1 MAISE
6 ETRLLKMLEQDKNQ
20 YCWCFDGDAG
30 DPQGSIEE
38 AIDDFLNYYGHYCW
52 DEKNNVEYLEQD
64 VLDDYVEIGHPY
76 KYVPKVDGEQV
87 IWRVA
92 DDWMDYEIIEYSD
105 DYMRGVKKEH
115 IDELSDALSK
125 VFQEWE
131 KGHGYENRAFVVME
145 TEQYRIGDYIDSEG
159 NYK

>member
-1 MAISE
+1 
-6 ETRLLKMLEQDKNQ
+6 MLEQDKNQ

-64 VLDDYVEIGHPY
+64 VLDDYVEIGHPC
-76 KYVPKVDGEQV
+76 KYVPEVDGEQV
-87 IWRVA
+87 IWKVA

-105 DYMRGVKKEH
+105 DYMRSVKKEH
-115 IDELSDALSK
+115 IDELSNALSK
-125 VFQEWE
+125 VFQAWE
-131 KGHGYENRAFVVME
+131 KEHGYENRAFVVME

>member
-38 AIDDFLNYYGHYCW
+38 AIDDFLNYYEHYCW
-52 DEKNNVEYLEQD
+52 DEKNDVEYLEQD
-64 VLDDYVEIGHPY
+64 VLNDYVEIGNPY
-76 KYVPKVDGEQV
+76 YYVPEVDGEQV

-105 DYMRGVKKEH
+105 DYMRSVKKEH

-125 VFQEWE
+125 VFQAWE
-131 KGHGYENRAFVVME
+131 KEHGYENRAFVVME

>member
-6 ETRLLKMLEQDKNQ
+6 KTRLLKMLEQNKNQ

-52 DEKNNVEYLEQD
+52 DEKNDVEYLEQD

-105 DYMRGVKKEH
+105 DYMRSVKKEH

>member
-1 MAISE
+1 
-6 ETRLLKMLEQDKNQ
+6 MLEQDKNQ

-64 VLDDYVEIGHPY
+64 VLNDYVEIGYPY
-76 KYVPKVDGEQV
+76 KYVPEVDGEQV
-87 IWRVA
+87 IWKVA

-105 DYMRGVKKEH
+105 DYMRSVKKEH
-115 IDELSDALSK
+115 IDELSNALSK
-125 VFQEWE
+125 VFQAWE
-131 KGHGYENRAFVVME
+131 KEHGYENRAFVVME

>member
-76 KYVPKVDGEQV
+76 KYVPEVDCEQV
-87 IWRVA
+87 IWKVT

-105 DYMRGVKKEH
+105 DYMRSVKKEH
-115 IDELSDALSK
+115 IDELSNALSK
-125 VFQEWE
+125 VFQAWE
-131 KGHGYENRAFVVME
+131 KEHGYENRAFVVME

>member
-52 DEKNNVEYLEQD
+52 DEKNNVEYLEHD
-64 VLDDYVEIGHPY
+64 VLDDYVEIGHHY
-76 KYVPKVDGEQV
+76 KYVPEVDGEQV
-87 IWRVA
+87 IWKVA

-105 DYMRGVKKEH
+105 DYMRSVKKEH

-131 KGHGYENRAFVVME
+131 KEHGYENRAFVVME

>member
-38 AIDDFLNYYGHYCW
+38 AIDDFLNYYSHYCW

-64 VLDDYVEIGHPY
+64 VLDDYVEIGNPY
-76 KYVPKVDGEQV
+76 YYVPEIDGERV
-87 IWRVA
+87 IYDLLDNDLPEEFA
-92 DDWMDYEIIEYSD
+92 ECDFEYFKK
-105 DYMRGVKKEH
+105 VKKEH
-115 IDELSDALSK
+115 LCELSKELTE
-125 VFQEWE
+125 VFRKWE
-131 KGHGYENRAFVVME
+131 KSHKYGYRAYLVKQ
-145 TEQYRIGDYIDSEG
+145 TELYRVGDYIDSEG

>member
-64 VLDDYVEIGHPY
+64 VLDDYVEIGNPY
-76 KYVPKVDGEQV
+76 KYVPEVDGEQV
-87 IWRVA
+87 IWKVA

-105 DYMRGVKKEH
+105 DYMRSVKKEH

-125 VFQEWE
+125 VFQAWE
-131 KGHGYENRAFVVME
+131 KEHGYENRAFVVME